1 MSVTCSIKKILL
13 AFRLPFF
20 WIKKNNLSINS
31 DIKSN
36 VFLRESKVGPYVH
49 IGPNSI
55 INNTTIGAYTSIAPH
70 VQIGGME
77 HPYWEPSTS
86 TYLSTGAKREHT
98 IIGND
103 VWIGAAAI
111 VKAGVKIGD
120 GAVIGANSFVNKDIP
135 PFAIVVGTPAKLLK
149 FRFDEKTIEKLE
161 ASHYWEMKPNEAKK
175 AISRIEINKN

>member
-1 MSVTCSIKKILL
+1 MRHLIKSLFM
-13 AFRLPFF
+13 AVRLPLFYLKGNR
-20 WIKKNNLSINS
+20 ISIRT
-31 DIKSN
+31 DIKRG
-36 VFLRESKVGPYVH
+36 VFLRGCSIGSYVH

-120 GAVIGANSFVNKDIP
+120 GAVIGANSFVNKDVP

-149 FRFDEKTIEKLE
+149 FRFDEKTIEELE
-161 ASHYWEMKPNEAKK
+161 SSHYWEMKPNEAKK
-175 AISRIEINKN
+175 TISRIEIIKS